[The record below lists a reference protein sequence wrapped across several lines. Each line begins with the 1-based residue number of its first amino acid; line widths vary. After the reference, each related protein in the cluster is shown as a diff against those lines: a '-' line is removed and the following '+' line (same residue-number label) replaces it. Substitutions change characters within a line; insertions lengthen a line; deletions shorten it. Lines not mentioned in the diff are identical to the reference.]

1 MPNGTT
7 RQHLAG
13 QARWGAQQKWPQ
25 GDSGG
30 RRGNDGRNVRGGLS
44 RGACRVVGWRVM
56 RLRGMVQRLPVAG
69 AAVAGVALGHTLIY
83 LTAEPD
89 ADLRH
94 TILTRTGHGYWSVAV
109 AAAVVLGLMSAVG
122 TVARHLV
129 GGPRRNPGGD
139 AAESL
144 EALACRLAVLQ
155 VGIYLVQEVVER
167 VVVGAS
173 LADLL
178 GPPHLLLTGVAV
190 QALVAVGVA
199 AVLVALGRVAG
210 VVAAALAAAARPPEP
225 KAVWWPAAP
234 AARVL
239 CLPGAPVG
247 SRAPPVASIS

>member
-1 MPNGTT
+1 M
-7 RQHLAG
+7 
-13 QARWGAQQKWPQ
+13 
-25 GDSGG
+25 S
-30 RRGNDGRNVRGGLS
+30 
-44 RGACRVVGWRVM
+44 
-56 RLRGMVQRLPVAG
+56 LRGMVQRLPVAG
-69 AAVAGVALGHTLIY
+69 AAVAGAALGHTLIY

-94 TILTRTGHGYWSVAV
+94 AILTRTGHGYWSVAV
-109 AAAVVLGLMSAVG
+109 AAAVVLGSLSAAG
-122 TVARHLV
+122 TVARHLL
-129 GGPRRNPGGD
+129 GGPRHDPGGD

-144 EALACRLAVLQ
+144 EALARRLAALQ

-173 LADLL
+173 VADLL

-225 KAVWWPAAP
+225 GPAGWPAAP

>member
-1 MPNGTT
+1 M
-7 RQHLAG
+7 
-13 QARWGAQQKWPQ
+13 
-25 GDSGG
+25 S
-30 RRGNDGRNVRGGLS
+30 
-44 RGACRVVGWRVM
+44 
-56 RLRGMVQRLPVAG
+56 LRGMVQRLPVAG
-69 AAVAGVALGHTLIY
+69 AAVAGAALGHTLIY

-94 TILTRTGHGYWSVAV
+94 AILTRTGHGYWSVAV
-109 AAAVVLGLMSAVG
+109 AAAVVLGSLSAVG
-122 TVARHLV
+122 TVARHLL
-129 GGPRRNPGGD
+129 GGPRHDPGGD

-144 EALACRLAVLQ
+144 EALARRLAALQ

-173 LADLL
+173 VADLL

-225 KAVWWPAAP
+225 EPAGWLAAP

-247 SRAPPVASIS
+247 SRAPPVASISCRR